1 MSDIDE
7 DIDIRVESIVV
18 NEEDSNNLTESLV
31 VGNNNQSTNS
41 MDVSKN

>member
-1 MSDIDE
+1 MSEYDE

>member
-1 MSDIDE
+1 MSEYDE

-31 VGNNNQSTNS
+31 GNNNQSTNS

>member
-1 MSDIDE
+1 MSEYDE

-31 VGNNNQSTNS
+31 VGNKNQSTNS